1 MVSVPHARVFGS
13 VLGVALAL
21 ACSGRHDATAPYRPP
36 AECALAGQPAPGA
49 TEAFVAMRSFAF
61 SPDTIRVAAGTT
73 VTWVNCEP
81 PGIDA
86 HTSTASGGEW
96 DSGYLSPGAKYSRV
110 FAAVGRFAYA
120 CVPHPSMHGMV
131 IVQ

>member
-1 MVSVPHARVFGS
+1 MVSVSHDRVVGF
-13 VLGVALAL
+13 VLGAILVL

-49 TEAFVAMRSFAF
+49 TEAFVSMRSFAF
-61 SPDTIRVAAGTT
+61 GPDTIRVAAGTT

-81 PGIDA
+81 PSIDA

-96 DSGYLSPGAKYSRV
+96 DSGYLPPGAKYSRV
-110 FAAVGRFAYA
+110 FPAVGRFGYA
-120 CVPHPSMHGMV
+120 CIPHPFMHGAV